1 MDKIIK
7 PPNIISGYI
16 KNVIYTKENKSL
28 YDDNDE
34 NIEENRELKR
44 YYMIVNVID
53 DNYNNYKIKGEGL
66 MTPDIGDSIILQK
79 YEIMLDKYDKDKRDY
94 NAIGLIDINLPTK
107 RDKIINRLLSDELK
121 VAKITK
127 KTIEKLV
134 DKYGSEIW
142 NIKEGGNELENNLI
156 KKIELYK
163 NLKCQKESDK
173 YQNISNYFLVE
184 FNIILGKKLDKV
196 VKLFDVNKV
205 ELPLN
210 EDIIKQNIYDLVSV
224 LDQKNIEIIVKI
236 LKIDKDTIKK
246 IEILNILYR
255 KKKYGNTCIKLSKL
269 KKDCND
275 CEKCLKELEN
285 ENHIKEYNDY
295 IYLYNEYLIENE
307 IASIMKEYKLKS
319 KEKIIDVN
327 NDTIDYNDKT
337 NNKVLS
343 DDQINGVKNAL
354 QNCYSIITGYP
365 GVGKTTTIKSIVKIC
380 KEYNKNIIIL
390 APTGKVVLKIS
401 KDLDE
406 LYNDNVYTIHRFLN
420 CLKLMNKSDKDIYKF
435 KHLYKIDVL
444 VIDEMSMVTN
454 ELFRDLL
461 FELDV
466 SNDFVGNLVFVGDVE
481 QLPAIGAGNVLN
493 SLLNSKQ
500 IPKTEL
506 KTQQRSK
513 GDLYTAILDIR
524 KNVKPNINNDIYRHI
539 KINLKEHCKNKLYEI
554 INSLLDSGSKF
565 DDIMIITP
573 TNNNV
578 KYFTEDLRKI
588 INKNV
593 TKDNEKEFVIG
604 DYIMIKENFYGIKK
618 NIEDSPCILNKI
630 KEEKCKGCKDCVILK
645 TNKNLYNGMTGI
657 IAEYKDGYYKIN
669 IREDNGINLYISNK
683 YINDYISFSYVNTV
697 HKYQG
702 SENKIGIILLT
713 ENDGNMT
720 NKNLLYTAVSR
731 ASTKCIIIADEKVYI
746 DAIKKNNYRV
756 SKLDLMINDI
766 FNKEENNDVNK
777 PIEIILKKKNVDNK
791 KDLLKI

>member
-1 MDKIIK
+1 MEKNIK
-7 PPNIISGYI
+7 HPNIISGYI

-34 NIEENRELKR
+34 NIEENKDLKR

-53 DNYNNYKIKGEGL
+53 DNYNDYKIKGEGL
-66 MTPDIGDSIILQK
+66 MAPDAGDSIILQK
-79 YEIMLDKYDKDKRDY
+79 YEIMLDKYDKDKKEY
-94 NAIGLIDINLPTK
+94 NAVGLIDINLPNK
-107 RDKIINRLLSDELK
+107 RDKIIDRLLSDELK
-121 VAKITK
+121 VAKIAK

-134 DKYGSEIW
+134 DKHGSEIW

-156 KKIELYK
+156 KKIESYK
-163 NLKCQKESDK
+163 ILKCQKESDK

-184 FNIILGKKLDKV
+184 FNIELGKKLDRV
-196 VKLFDVNKV
+196 VKLFNVNEV

-210 EDIIKQNIYDLVSV
+210 EDIIKQNIYNLVSV
-224 LDQKNIEIIVKI
+224 LDQKNIDIIVKI

-255 KKKYGNTCIKLSKL
+255 EKKYGNTCIKLSKL

-275 CEKCLKELEN
+275 CEKYLEELEN

-295 IYLYNEYLIENE
+295 IYLYNEYLIEND
-307 IASIMKEYKLKS
+307 IVNIMKEYKLKS
-319 KEKIIDVN
+319 KEKIIDVI

-380 KEYNKNIIIL
+380 KGYNKNIIIL

-401 KDLDE
+401 KDLEE
-406 LYNDNVYTIHRFLN
+406 LYNDNVYTIHRFLI
-420 CLKLMNKSDKDIYKF
+420 CLKRKKF
-435 KHLYKIDVL
+435 KNLSKIDVL

-461 FELDV
+461 FELNE
-466 SNDFVGNLVFVGDVE
+466 SNDFVGNMVFVGDVE
-481 QLPAIGAGNVLN
+481 QLPAIGTGNVLN

-524 KNVKPNINNDIYRHI
+524 KNVKPKINNDIYRHI
-539 KINLKEHCKNKLYEI
+539 KINSKEHCKIKLYEI
-554 INSLLDSGSKF
+554 INSLLLDPKIKF

-593 TKDNEKEFVIG
+593 TKCNEKEFVIG
-604 DYIMIKENFYGIKK
+604 DYIMIKNNYYDNKK
-618 NIEDSPCILNKI
+618 INKDSACILNKTE
-630 KEEKCKGCKDCVILK
+630 KEKCEGCNNCVILK

-669 IREDNGINLYISNK
+669 IREDNDIELYISDK

-731 ASTKCIIIADEKVYI
+731 ASTKCVIIADENVYTN
-746 DAIKKNNYRV
+746 AILKNNYRI

-766 FNKEENNDVNK
+766 FNDKENYDNDNKNK
-777 PIEIILKKKNVDNK
+777 PIEIIPKKKNVGNK
-791 KDLLKI
+791 QDLLKI